1 MANDVD
7 EILARLRPTPK
18 VGETLEAGNVDL
30 LAVEN
35 ACLPSPLP
43 HEAKAKVDDGDDI
56 KRAAAAEA
64 LNGVENF
71 MTLDSGLCI
80 VLPTCQEKTRS
91 PQSTYVRNDVT
102 ISLSRNM
109 ITAF

>member
-18 VGETLEAGNVDL
+18 VGGDVGPLEAGNVDL

-35 ACLPSPLP
+35 ACLPTPLP
-43 HEAKAKVDDGDDI
+43 HEAKAKVDDGDDT
-56 KRAAAAEA
+56 KRVAAAEA

-71 MTLDSGLCI
+71 MSMDCA
-80 VLPTCQEKTRS
+80 PCQEKR
-91 PQSTYVRNDVT
+91 QLHTYAMT
-102 ISLSRNM
+102 SQPIKPEP
-109 ITAF
+109 